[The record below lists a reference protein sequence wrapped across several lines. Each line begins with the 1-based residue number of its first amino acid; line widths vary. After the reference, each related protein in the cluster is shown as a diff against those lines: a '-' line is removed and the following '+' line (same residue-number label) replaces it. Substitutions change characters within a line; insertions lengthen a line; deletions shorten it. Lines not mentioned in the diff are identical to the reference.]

1 MKWSLTVLLISLVA
15 SSCRESV
22 DLRQL
27 ENYTGPYRVTS
38 GMEVYR
44 SDSAVVTVKVVAEK
58 QLVFENGDS
67 EFPEGIMIYFYEKDG
82 SLRSTIRADHG
93 FQDTK
98 EKIYRGEGD
107 VRVHNIKKGTKLNS
121 EELYWDERKKTIYT
135 EKFVTVEQD
144 DGNIVNANGMRS
156 DETLNDIT
164 FYDIVDTYVI
174 LKEEEQETGEQ

>member
-1 MKWSLTVLLISLVA
+1 MKWTIIALVFCMML
-15 SSCRESV
+15 SSCRENV

-27 ENYTGPYRVTS
+27 ENYKGPYRITT

-44 SDSAVVTVKVVAEK
+44 SDSAVVTVKVIAEK

-82 SLRSTIRADHG
+82 SLSSTIRADHG
-93 FQDTK
+93 YQDAK
-98 EKIYRGEGD
+98 DNIYRGEGD

-121 EELYWDERKKTIYT
+121 EELFWDERKEIIFT

-156 DETLNDIT
+156 DEALNDIT
-164 FYDIVDTYVI
+164 FYEVVDTYVI
-174 LKEEEQETGEQ
+174 LDENNPEGEQ